1 MSDRDAEPTAAGRAL
16 GEAVAPKNRPDEET
30 ERNVDA
36 PARFSL
42 LYESGDGRLC
52 VFEDAE
58 GHLSAVDA
66 RRFA

>member
-1 MSDRDAEPTAAGRAL
+1 MSAGRIEGRAVPL
-16 GEAVAPKNRPDEET
+16 RDVPPVTSNSEAAEE
-30 ERNVDA
+30 RSAA

-42 LYESGDGRLC
+42 LYESQDARLC

-66 RRFA
+66 RRLA

>member
-1 MSDRDAEPTAAGRAL
+1 MSAGRIEGGAAPLRDVPPATSDREAAEGRS
-16 GEAVAPKNRPDEET
+16 V
-30 ERNVDA
+30 V

-42 LYESGDGRLC
+42 LYESRDERLC

-66 RRFA
+66 RRLA